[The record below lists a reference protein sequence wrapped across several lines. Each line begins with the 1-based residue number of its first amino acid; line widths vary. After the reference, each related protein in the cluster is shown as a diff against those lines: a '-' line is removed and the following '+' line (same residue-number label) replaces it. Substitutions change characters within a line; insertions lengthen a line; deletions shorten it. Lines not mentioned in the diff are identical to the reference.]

1 MTYLSSSGRNMAM
14 SCLMAVTLCLALS
27 TRLAN
32 AQSAAEAFSN
42 AASEVEVAGT
52 KDSSF
57 KLSDEDQKLLD
68 GFFEPEKMQTED
80 IFGDGF
86 ASQTYG
92 LAPVF
97 TSKGPDRKPRLE
109 YPSIGTVGYGM
120 EPMSSYGGVGLSCGF
135 GFVDEYFR
143 GRFVAIGK
151 SMYNQGFTCGRC
163 VKVQCDDSSCAE
175 PGKSIVAQVVDLCG
189 ECFDGDMTVGGSLFK
204 ELVGRNPNPNPS
216 VALSW
221 EFTECSPFIN
231 STIKMLI
238 KPGGSA
244 YYQAFNFANAKQPI
258 LAAQVNGDRLKHE
271 SNNFWSWNPSRG
283 AINPRGPFDIAL
295 LGANRQVIRV
305 RLPKLK
311 STDLTIQFADS
322 RPEKVAQSSANKKP

>member
-1 MTYLSSSGRNMAM
+1 
-14 SCLMAVTLCLALS
+14 
-27 TRLAN
+27 
-32 AQSAAEAFSN
+32 
-42 AASEVEVAGT
+42 
-52 KDSSF
+52 
-57 KLSDEDQKLLD
+57 
-68 GFFEPEKMQTED
+68 
-80 IFGDGF
+80 
-86 ASQTYG
+86 
-92 LAPVF
+92 
-97 TSKGPDRKPRLE
+97 
-109 YPSIGTVGYGM
+109 
-120 EPMSSYGGVGLSCGF
+120 
-135 GFVDEYFR
+135 
-143 GRFVAIGK
+143 
-151 SMYNQGFTCGRC
+151 
-163 VKVQCDDSSCAE
+163 
-175 PGKSIVAQVVDLCG
+175 
-189 ECFDGDMTVGGSLFK
+189 MTVGGSLFK

>member
-1 MTYLSSSGRNMAM
+1 MMYLSKSVGFGRTRW
-14 SCLMAVTLCLALS
+14 LVLAVLCLALA
-27 TRLAN
+27 TRFAN

-42 AASEVEVAGT
+42 AASKVEVAGT
-52 KDSSF
+52 AESSF
-57 KLSDEDQKLLD
+57 KLSNEDQQILD
-68 GFFEPEKMQTED
+68 GFFEPEKSQVED
-80 IFGDGF
+80 IFGDG
-86 ASQTYG
+86 ASSQAYG
-92 LAPVF
+92 LAPIF
-97 TSKGPDRKPRLE
+97 TSKGPDRKQRLE

-175 PGKSIVAQVVDLCG
+175 PGKAIIAQVVDLCG

-221 EFTECSPFIN
+221 QFTECSPYIN

-322 RPEKVAQSSANKKP
+322 KPEKVSQSTASMP